1 VNKYLTSLIFC
12 TCLIF
17 LHAADGP
24 LDFRTAK
31 GKKYPIHELRAWCDY
46 MEKHNKGEPVNFN
59 ARSNPCP
66 GWEKLIFTVLEVKPG
81 MLFVKE
87 NKPRSWRSALKNF
100 PAPVKV
106 GQTITV
112 FALKVGTLQVPIPG
126 TKTKDNMALYDY
138 GIQFPK

>member
-1 VNKYLTSLIFC
+1 MNKYLTSLILC

-17 LHAADGP
+17 LHAADAP
-24 LDFRTAK
+24 LDFRTVK
-31 GKKYPIHELRAWCDY
+31 GKTYPLHEMRAWLDY
-46 MEKHNKGEPVNFN
+46 WDKNHKGEPIDKGK
-59 ARSNPCP
+59 NPCP
-66 GWEKLIFTVLEVKPG
+66 GWEKLVFTVLEVKPG

-100 PAPVKV
+100 PAPVKA